1 MKLINDE
8 RGQLHT
14 IEGLAAAVLM
24 ISTVFFVTQGV
35 TVITPQTGLSLDV
48 QLKQSGADALMVLDT
63 EDLMDGILLKKYVAA
78 WNGTEANI
86 TYPVPDSID
95 VYSFQFEDD
104 GGSGNDLNY
113 SLSELL
119 PEDVVYNVDFVY
131 KNGSSMNT
139 SHVIMKGFPPDNS
152 IAVSRLVTLHRNEL
166 KYELS
171 ELLSNY
177 WKARIPDDE
186 TDVKVVEVRLIL
198 WYV

>member
-1 MKLINDE
+1 MKLLKDE

-24 ISTVFFVTQGV
+24 ITTVFFVTQGV
-35 TVITPQTGLSLDV
+35 TVITPQTGLSLDA
-48 QLKQSGADALMVLDT
+48 QLKQSGSDALMVLDT
-63 EDLMDGILLKKYVAA
+63 EDPKDGILLKKYVAA
-78 WNGTEANI
+78 WNGTEATVDN
-86 TYPVPDSID
+86 PVPKSID
-95 VYSFQFEDD
+95 VNSFQFGYA
-104 GGSGNDLNY
+104 GGNGLNHT
-113 SLSELL
+113 LSELL
-119 PEDVVYNVDFVY
+119 QEDVMYNVDFVY
-131 KNGSSMNT
+131 KNGSFMNT
-139 SHVIMKGFPPDNS
+139 SHVIMKGFPPDDS

>member
-1 MKLINDE
+1 MKMINDE

-14 IEGLAAAVLM
+14 IEGLAAALLM

-63 EDLMDGILLKKYVAA
+63 EDPIDGILLKKYVAA

-95 VYSFQFEDD
+95 VNSSHFGDD
-104 GGSGNDLNY
+104 GKNDLNHT
-113 SLSELL
+113 LSVLL

-131 KNGSSMNT
+131 MNGSFMNT
-139 SHVIMKGFPPDNS
+139 SHVIMKGYPPDDS
-152 IAVSRLVTLHRNEL
+152 IAVSKLVTLHQNEY
-166 KYELS
+166 KYKLS
-171 ELLSNY
+171 DY
-177 WKARIPDDE
+177 WKDRIPDE
-186 TDVKVVEVRLIL
+186 TDVEVVEVRLIL
-198 WYV
+198 WHV